1 MRMLTRV
8 EISNY
13 STGQKMT
20 GRIVAQREKTN
31 EIYVYVD
38 YPTTKFDNWYPAT
51 AWTVSTE

>member
-1 MRMLTRV
+1 MLTRV
-8 EISNY
+8 EISNVA
-13 STGQKMT
+13 TGQKMT

-51 AWTVSTE
+51 AWAVSTE